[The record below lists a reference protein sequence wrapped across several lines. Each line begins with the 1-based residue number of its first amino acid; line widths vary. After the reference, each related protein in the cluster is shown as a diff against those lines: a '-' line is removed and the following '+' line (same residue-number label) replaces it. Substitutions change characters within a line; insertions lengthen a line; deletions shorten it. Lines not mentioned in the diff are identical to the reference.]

1 MALQSTVNQKLAF
14 GVVGSFYDDSPRSVA
29 PYTVESGAIG
39 LFYTVDPADPTK
51 VKLGGTGVLAGIA
64 VNSKEYPIYGLDAS
78 LNFKAGAVAQIARM
92 GHIVVKSTTAITVG
106 MAAFYN
112 QTTGEIQAN
121 TAGSSV
127 AGWTEI
133 KNSEFLFVTGAAN
146 EVGVLE
152 IKL

>member
-14 GVVGSFYDDSPRSVA
+14 GVVGSFYDDALRSVA

-39 LFYTVDPADPTK
+39 LFYTVDPTDPGKAK
-51 VKLGGTGVLAGIA
+51 VGGTGVLAGIA

-78 LNFKAGAVAQIARM
+78 LNFKAGATAQIARS
-92 GHIVVKSTTAITVG
+92 GHIIVKSSTAIAVG
-106 MAAFYN
+106 NAAYYST
-112 QTTGEIQAN
+112 TTGEIQA
-121 TAGSSV
+121 AAPSSSV
-127 AGWTEI
+127 AGYVEI
-133 KNSEFLFVTGAAN
+133 PNSEFLFVTGAAN

>member
-39 LFYTVDPADPTK
+39 LFYTVDPSDPTK

-92 GHIVVKSTTAITVG
+92 GHIIVKSSTAIAVG
-106 MAAFYN
+106 NSAFYN
-112 QTTGEIQAN
+112 TTTGEIQAG
-121 TAGSSV
+121 TPAGSV
-127 AGWTEI
+127 PGCVEI
-133 KNSEFLFVTGAAN
+133 PNSEFLFVTGAAN